1 MALRTPF
8 YDQHLALNAKII
20 DFGGFDMPVTYAG
33 IKIEH
38 NAVREK
44 VGLFDVSH
52 MGEFFVKGPQALD
65 LIQYVTINDASK
77 MVDGQAQYSAMCY
90 EDGGIV
96 DDLLIYKIA
105 DEHYMLVVNAS
116 NIDKDYEWIAAQAP
130 KFDCTL
136 ANESNDWC
144 LLAVQGPAAPSVM
157 NELTPL
163 DLDTNTIKYYT
174 FLQTTVAG
182 QENVILAATGYTGE
196 KGFELYF
203 RKDQADP
210 ATVWK
215 AILEAGKEFGIEPCG
230 LGARDTLR
238 LEKAYA
244 LYGNDID
251 QTTNPIEAK
260 MGWLTKVDKGDFI
273 GKQAIIKAKE
283 HQTRKLVGFVIEEKA
298 IARHG
303 FEVVNPENFEENIGV
318 VTSGTMAI
326 TMEKSIG
333 MAYVKT
339 DFMAVGTKIAIKIRK
354 KTVFAEVVK
363 VPFM

>member
-1 MALRTPF
+1 MAQKTPF
-8 YDQHLALNAKII
+8 YDQHVALNAKII

-38 NAVREK
+38 NAVREN

-65 LIQYVTINDASK
+65 LLQYVTINDVSK
-77 MVDGQAQYSAMCY
+77 MVDGQAQYNAMCY

-96 DDLLIYKIA
+96 DDLLIYKMA

-116 NIDKDYEWIAAQAP
+116 NIDKDYAWIAAQAP

-136 ANESNDWC
+136 INESDDWC
-144 LLAVQGPAAPSVM
+144 LLAVQGPAAPALM
-157 NELTPL
+157 NEITPP

-174 FLQTTVAG
+174 FLETNVAG
-182 QENVILAATGYTGE
+182 QKNVILAATGYTGE

-203 RKDQADP
+203 QKDQADP
-210 ATVWK
+210 AIIWN
-215 AILEAGKEFGIEPCG
+215 AILEAGKPLGIEPCG

-238 LEKAYA
+238 LEKAFA

-251 QTTNPIEAK
+251 NTTNPIEAK

-273 GKQAIIKAKE
+273 GKAAIINAKANP
-283 HQTRKLVGFVIEEKA
+283 TRKLIGFVIEERA

-303 FEVVNPENFEENIGV
+303 FEVVNPENLEETIGV

-339 DFMAVGTKIAIKIRK
+339 DYMAVGSKIAIKIRK
-354 KTVFAEVVK
+354 KTVNATVVK